1 LRDDLGD
8 WIKRRLKKGIHEQGQ
23 KAKQILTTVTVSRE
37 ELRRQWN
44 LQKAAQMSVRS
55 RRLHF
60 TLTFALVTDSI
71 TQSFADAPARL
82 KKQLDT
88 VLTLQGDLD
97 AVEKAIHTAKL
108 TLSQSS
114 TPSKS
119 TKILKGLGEMHDEL
133 SDKVE
138 ELYISLNI
146 QESYPD
152 LLGVG
157 LDFVRTLLMARDL
170 KINIRKRAIG
180 SFFEWDRL
188 DQAVGGRSNPLGM
201 FFLLPPQLF
210 LPGS

>member
-1 LRDDLGD
+1 V
-8 WIKRRLKKGIHEQGQ
+8 RLKKE
-23 KAKQILTTVTVSRE
+23 
-37 ELRRQWN
+37 
-44 LQKAAQMSVRS
+44 
-55 RRLHF
+55 
-60 TLTFALVTDSI
+60 
-71 TQSFADAPARL
+71 
-82 KKQLDT
+82 LDT

-114 TPSKS
+114 TPSRS
-119 TKILKGLGEMHDEL
+119 IKILKGLEEMHDDL

-170 KINIRKRAIG
+170 KVNIRKRAIG

-188 DQAVGGRSNPLGM
+188 DQAVGGRSNPLGK
-201 FFLLPPQLF
+201 FLF
-210 LPGS
+210 LDFSHICLILKPSQEPSFINIHGRPSPNGSQH